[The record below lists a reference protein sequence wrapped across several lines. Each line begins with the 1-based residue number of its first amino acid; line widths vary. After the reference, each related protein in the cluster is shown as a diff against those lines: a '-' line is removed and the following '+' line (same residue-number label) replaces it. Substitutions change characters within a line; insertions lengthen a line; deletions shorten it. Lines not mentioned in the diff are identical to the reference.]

1 MFAGSD
7 TSSVTVNWTLY
18 LLAQN
23 LQSQSRLRDELISA
37 LPPNISLDALSVE
50 ELEALYASIS
60 SLPFLDNVLKES
72 LRLIPPIHSTL
83 RVATQTDEIPT
94 KYAVH
99 QADGSIDEKR
109 SFTVS
114 KGTFVHICVEA
125 FNLDKA
131 VWGDDAWEFKYVT
144 VFGVLPGTHTLAFS
158 PDRWDSLPERV
169 LQQPGVYSHL
179 LSFSGGPR
187 VRSLPSKHPHI

>member
-1 MFAGSD
+1 M
-7 TSSVTVNWTLY
+7 TVNWTLY

-37 LPPNISLDALSVE
+37 LPPNVSLDALSVD

-99 QADGSIDEKR
+99 QADGSIDDKR

-131 VWGDDAWEFKYVT
+131 VWGDDAWEFEYVT
-144 VFGVLPGTHTLAFS
+144 VFGVLREG
-158 PDRWDSLPERV
+158 
-169 LQQPGVYSHL
+169 
-179 LSFSGGPR
+179 
-187 VRSLPSKHPHI
+187 